1 MKKHRKPHVRTSCT
15 LALLLALGTPL
26 AHAGLKNAQ
35 AAYKRQD
42 YAAAFKE
49 FTPLAQA
56 GNATAQYRLGV
67 MYAEGEGVAQDY
79 QQAHSWFLKAAK
91 QGHVEAQT
99 SLGVMYM
106 EGMGVAQDEKQ
117 AIFWLQKAAKKSGD
131 KQAQQMIKALLDPE
145 LQKVLKAHDA
155 GAQNPATCALDSA
168 STPAPCKP

>member
-1 MKKHRKPHVRTSCT
+1 MKHRKPHIHSACT

-26 AHAGLKNAQ
+26 AHAGLKDAQ

-91 QGHVEAQT
+91 QGHVEAQN
-99 SLGVMYM
+99 SLGLMYM
-106 EGMGVAQDEKQ
+106 EGMGVPRDEKQ
-117 AIFWLQKAAKKSGD
+117 ATFWLEKAAKKSGD
-131 KQAQQMIKALLDPE
+131 KQTQQIIKALLDPE
-145 LQKVLKAHDA
+145 LRKVLKAYEA
-155 GAQNPATCALDSA
+155 ETKNPPTCALDSA
-168 STPAPCKP
+168 SAPAPCKP